1 VTAARAD
8 DAHAA
13 AQSFIDEVSALDSRY
28 APSIRA
34 LRRGRTKAWKSQTS
48 RFVTTVALDLASRRE
63 QRWERWFAYEL
74 IRFHPGAFAALD
86 DRTLSRL
93 SRGLDSWDSVDAFG
107 RTLAGP
113 AWVRG
118 LASDELIGRWS
129 RSPDLW
135 LRRLALVSTVA
146 LNMKI
151 DGGKGDTRRTLAIC
165 SRLVD
170 DREDMVVKALSWALR
185 VLSGHDAA
193 AVRRF
198 LREHD
203 DRLAARVKRE
213 TGNKLRTGLKN
224 PKTLAKKENR
234 S

>member
-1 VTAARAD
+1 VTTTEAD
-8 DAHAA
+8 DASRA
-13 AQSFIDEVSALDSRY
+13 AQSFVDEVEALRTRY

-34 LRRGRTKAWKSQTS
+34 LRRERTKAWKSQTP
-48 RFVTTVALDLASRRE
+48 RFVATVALDLASRRDH
-63 QRWERWFAYEL
+63 RWERWFAYEV
-74 IRFHPGAFAALD
+74 IRFHPGAFAALN
-86 DRTLSRL
+86 DRTLSRF

-118 LASDELIGRWS
+118 LASDGLIERWS

-165 SRLVD
+165 TRLVD

-185 VLSGHDAA
+185 VLSTHDAA
-193 AVRRF
+193 AVRDF
-198 LREHD
+198 LRKHD
-203 DRLAARVKRE
+203 GRLASRVKRE
-213 TGNKLRTGLKN
+213 TANKLRTGLKN
-224 PKTLAKKENR
+224 PKAFAKEGKGR
-234 S
+234 